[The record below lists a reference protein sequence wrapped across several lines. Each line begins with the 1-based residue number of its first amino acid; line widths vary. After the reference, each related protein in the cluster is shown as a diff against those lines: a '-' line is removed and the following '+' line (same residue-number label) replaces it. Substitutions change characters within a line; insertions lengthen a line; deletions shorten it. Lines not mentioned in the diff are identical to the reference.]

1 MYSGEKQSQEECLS
15 KFLKVFRKQAMY
27 WAVFWVE
34 RTISAKGLRPRW
46 AACVR
51 VYIITVDS

>member
-1 MYSGEKQSQEECLS
+1 MS
-15 KFLKVFRKQAMY
+15 KFLKVFRKQAMH

-34 RTISAKGLRPRW
+34 RTASAKALRPKW

-51 VYIITVDS
+51 VLIISVDS